1 MFTATKFL
9 YTGDKLIQYGVAPG
23 TIDPKRVA
31 IVRGKVLDKN
41 NDPLPGVIITILS
54 HPEFGVTL
62 SREDG
67 MFDMAVNGGG
77 LLTIN
82 YAKANYLTTQ
92 RQLNVPWQDYV
103 MAPDVCLVPLDTEV
117 TEINLNAPVPI
128 QVAHGSVVTDND
140 GTRQATLMVT
150 QGTAAEMVLPDGS
163 TQPLTTLS
171 IRATEYTTG
180 PNGPNT
186 MPGELPP
193 TSGYTYCI
201 EVSADEALTEGATSV
216 TLSQPIYTYVE
227 NFIGF
232 PVGSAVP
239 AGYYDRK
246 TGQWVPA
253 ANGRV
258 IRIISITSG
267 LADIDTDGDGNADSG
282 LGITTAE
289 RQQLAALY
297 PLVPKQLWR
306 IPITHFTPW
315 DFNWPYGPTQGAT
328 DPKQPDP
335 VSGLPEDEACEGSG
349 SIVECQNQVL
359 GQRIP
364 VIGTPFTLNYRS
376 DRTPGRL
383 ASKTVKIPLSGSSLP
398 PGNQQIVLEVRVAGG
413 VFPFSFAPAP
423 NLSHTFIWDGKD
435 AYGRMVQG
443 LQPVLA
449 KIGYV
454 YQSVYYPVNAD
465 FEQSF
470 SRMSPSA
477 QGVMSRES
485 STITL
490 YQNWTGYIGN
500 QDFQGQGLGGWSLDV
515 HHVYDPSSRTIYFG
529 DGSRRSAASAF
540 MIVDTVAGTGNQG
553 YSGDGGPA
561 VDALLNNPWGGS
573 VGPDGSFYIAD
584 RANHVIRKVTPDGII
599 NTVAGNGTPGYGGD
613 GFPATL
619 AMLYGP
625 NDVAMGPDGSLY
637 ITDTGN
643 CRIRKVDLSGKIT
656 TVGGNGSS
664 DNDPWDSE
672 PQPALL
678 RPLCPSQLVV
688 APDGA
693 IYFIV
698 NGYQIGKIEP
708 SSGITG
714 LSYLIYETVS
724 SNHSITGIALGNDG
738 SLYFS
743 DTYNDH
749 VRRLSQDGIVTTVA
763 GNGLPCW
770 PPENQCGDGGL
781 ATEAELNYPTGLAA
795 GTDGTLYI
803 ADADDHRIRQVDT
816 QGIITTIAGTG
827 EDCYYS
833 PYPCGD
839 NGPATAAQ
847 FDNVYDLALA
857 PNGDLYAQD
866 WQRIRRIRLSSS
878 AVLIPSEDAS
888 QVYVFD
894 PSGRHLKT
902 QNAYTGKDIY
912 TFQYDAAG
920 LLVGIENMNK
930 LKTTIDRD
938 ASGTPKSITG
948 TYNQKTW
955 LSLDSNGYLSG
966 ITNPAGEP
974 PYQFFYTPDGL
985 MQSMQYP
992 KGEITTYHFDSE
1004 GRLDFVD
1011 PTGPVYQTLHRSE
1024 IANGY
1029 QVLQSTA
1036 MSRNTFYRMENL
1048 ATGDRLMTNTFPGN
1062 IVVSARTDKDGK
1074 KTLTYPHGT
1083 IATMTSGPDPRF
1095 GMQAPIPKEIIVS
1108 TPGGLSQTI
1117 NTQRTVS
1124 LADPKDPLS
1133 LLLQTDTV
1141 TINGL
1146 SYTGQYSS
1154 TSKEL
1159 QITSPVGRWVTL
1171 TYDDMGRFVK
1181 RQTPGIEPV
1190 TITYRSDGQLESV
1203 YQGLNL
1209 STRRTIS
1216 FGYDSLGNLQTITD
1230 PLLQPST
1237 FTYDSADR
1245 IIKQTFADLREVFYG
1260 YDANS
1265 DLMSITPPG
1274 RPVHRYT
1281 NDPLNLVLEYIPPD
1295 AGAGNNKTT
1304 YNYNAD
1310 MQISQITRPD
1320 GTTVGF
1326 GYDSAGRLQSI
1337 ATPQGTTGF
1346 SYYPNT
1352 GNLFTIT
1359 APDEG
1364 TIVYTYD
1371 GSLVKKVEWQGTV
1384 AGSIDRAYDNNFRLI
1399 SRKVN
1404 GANEII
1410 FGYDN
1415 DGLLL
1420 SAGSLTFVRD
1430 LQNGLIQTSTLGNI
1444 TDFRNY
1450 SSFGEVDAY
1459 SASFQPDPICNLQF
1473 VREKTGRI
1481 TQKTETIGGVTSIYG
1496 YSYDAAGKLTAVTL
1510 NSVPYSSYT
1519 YDSNGNRMTLTKGA
1533 TTVTGTYDAQDRMT
1547 QYGTTNYTYTA
1558 NGELQTKTNSG
1569 QTTTYSYDAFGN
1581 LLNVNLPDGTQIEY
1595 LIDGLNRRIGK
1606 KVNGSVVQRFLFYS
1620 ATSPVAELDDS
1631 GNVSSLFV
1639 YGVRGNVPEYMV
1651 KGGTT
1656 FRIVTDHLGSVR
1668 LVVNSSTGAIAQRID
1683 YDEFGNILTDTS
1695 PGFQPFGFAG
1705 GLYDQHTK
1713 LTRFGAR
1720 DYDAETGRWTNKEPY
1735 LFLFGTNAYE
1745 YSENDPVNFV
1755 DLNGLAPNLN
1765 FFPESDWRQRVAQQ
1779 VPAEEGV
1786 FIIVG
1791 HGNPNAVT
1799 VNGKRL
1805 DAEDLWN
1812 LIERSVEKYEAREGK
1827 RAIIRL
1833 LICNTGNEDA
1843 TDNPL
1848 AEQLA
1853 FYSSRTVEA
1862 ATRKVHWITDKKTKT
1877 MYVGYEIAKK
1887 LKWLNNSHMR
1897 YKLKDQGTLKPF
1909 TSDEIYKKDA
1919 PE

>member
-1 MFTATKFL
+1 MPIVIPPDPATVAPPLDPTVATDMNTATKFL
-9 YTGDKLIQYGVAPG
+9 YSGDNLIQYGVAPG

-31 IVRGKVLDKN
+31 VLRGKVLDKN
-41 NDPLPGVIITILS
+41 NDPLPGVIITILT

-82 YAKANYLTTQ
+82 YAKASYLTTQ

-103 MAPDVCLVPLDTEV
+103 MAPDVCLVPLDTQV

-128 QVAHGSVVTDND
+128 QVAQGSVVTDSD

-216 TLSQPIYTYVE
+216 NLSQPVYTYVE

-246 TGQWVPA
+246 TGQWVPS

-289 RQQLAALY
+289 REQLANLY

-328 DPKQPDP
+328 DPRQPDP
-335 VSGLPEDEACEGSG
+335 VSGLPEDESCEGSG

-398 PGNQQIVLEVRVAGG
+398 PGLLQIVVEVKVAGL
-413 VFPFSFAPAP
+413 PFKYTYAPAP
-423 NLSHTFIWDGKD
+423 NLSHNFVWDGKD
-435 AYGRMVQG
+435 VYGRTVQG
-443 LQPVLA
+443 MQPVLA

-454 YQSVYYPVNAD
+454 YQSVYYPVSAD

-470 SRMSPSA
+470 SRTSPSA
-477 QGVMSRES
+477 QVVSSRES

-529 DGSRRSAASAF
+529 DGSRKSAASSF
-540 MIVDTVAGTGNQG
+540 LIVDTVAGTYNEG

-561 VDALLNNPWGGS
+561 VDALLKNPNG
-573 VGPDGSFYIAD
+573 VTTDPDGNLYIAD
-584 RANHVIRKVTPDGII
+584 TGNNVIRKVTPDGVIS
-599 NTVAGNGTPGYGGD
+599 TVAGNGTPGYGGD

-619 AMLYGP
+619 ALLYGP
-625 NDVAMGPDGSLY
+625 NDVAIGPDGSLY

-664 DNDPWDSE
+664 DNDPWDTE

-693 IYFIV
+693 IYFTV

-714 LSYLIYETVS
+714 LSYMIYETDS
-724 SNHSITGIALGNDG
+724 RIHEIYGLALGKDG

-743 DTYNDH
+743 DADNDQ
-749 VRRLSQDGIVTTVA
+749 VRRISPDGTIATIA
-763 GNGLPCW
+763 GNGFAYSDPDCLNTSDP
-770 PPENQCGDGGL
+770 CGDGGP
-781 ATEAELNYPTGLAA
+781 ATSANIAYPTGLAE
-795 GTDGTLYI
+795 GPDGTLYI
-803 ADADDHRIRQVDT
+803 ADADHHRIRQVDA

-827 EDCYYS
+827 EDCYYL

-839 NGPATAAQ
+839 NGPATSAQ
-847 FDNVYDLALA
+847 FDNVYYLDLA
-857 PNGDLYAQD
+857 PNGDLYADD

-888 QVYVFD
+888 QVYVFE

-912 TFQYDAAG
+912 TFHYDAAG
-920 LLVGIENMNK
+920 LLVGIEDMNK

-948 TYNQKTW
+948 PYITGPYNQKTW
-955 LSLDSNGYLSG
+955 LSLDSNGYLWN
-966 ITNPAGEP
+966 IQNPANET
-974 PYQFFYTPDGL
+974 YQFFYSPDGL

-992 KGEITTYHFDSE
+992 KGESTTYHFDSD
-1004 GRLDFVD
+1004 GRLDLVD
-1011 PTGPVYQTLHRSE
+1011 PTGPAYQTLDRTE
-1024 IANGY
+1024 ISNGY

-1036 MSRNTFYRMENL
+1036 MSRNTLYRMENL

-1095 GMQAPIPKEIIVS
+1095 GMQAPIPKEITIN

-1159 QITSPVGRWVTL
+1159 HITSPVGRWVTL
-1171 TYDDMGRFVK
+1171 TYDDMGRLVK

-1190 TITYRSDGQLESV
+1190 TITYRSDGQIESV

-1209 STRRTIS
+1209 STRRTIG
-1216 FGYDSLGNLQTITD
+1216 FGYDSLGNLKTITD
-1230 PLLQPST
+1230 PLLNQST
-1237 FTYDSADR
+1237 FALRQCRQDHQADICR
-1245 IIKQTFADLREVFYG
+1245 SERGILR
-1260 YDANS
+1260 
-1265 DLMSITPPG
+1265 L
-1274 RPVHRYT
+1274 
-1281 NDPLNLVLEYIPPD
+1281 
-1295 AGAGNNKTT
+1295 
-1304 YNYNAD
+1304 
-1310 MQISQITRPD
+1310 
-1320 GTTVGF
+1320 
-1326 GYDSAGRLQSI
+1326 
-1337 ATPQGTTGF
+1337 
-1346 SYYPNT
+1346 
-1352 GNLFTIT
+1352 
-1359 APDEG
+1359 
-1364 TIVYTYD
+1364 
-1371 GSLVKKVEWQGTV
+1371 
-1384 AGSIDRAYDNNFRLI
+1384 
-1399 SRKVN
+1399 
-1404 GANEII
+1404 
-1410 FGYDN
+1410 
-1415 DGLLL
+1415 
-1420 SAGSLTFVRD
+1420 
-1430 LQNGLIQTSTLGNI
+1430 
-1444 TDFRNY
+1444 
-1450 SSFGEVDAY
+1450 
-1459 SASFQPDPICNLQF
+1459 
-1473 VREKTGRI
+1473 
-1481 TQKTETIGGVTSIYG
+1481 
-1496 YSYDAAGKLTAVTL
+1496 
-1510 NSVPYSSYT
+1510 
-1519 YDSNGNRMTLTKGA
+1519 
-1533 TTVTGTYDAQDRMT
+1533 
-1547 QYGTTNYTYTA
+1547 
-1558 NGELQTKTNSG
+1558 
-1569 QTTTYSYDAFGN
+1569 
-1581 LLNVNLPDGTQIEY
+1581 
-1595 LIDGLNRRIGK
+1595 
-1606 KVNGSVVQRFLFYS
+1606 
-1620 ATSPVAELDDS
+1620 
-1631 GNVSSLFV
+1631 
-1639 YGVRGNVPEYMV
+1639 
-1651 KGGTT
+1651 
-1656 FRIVTDHLGSVR
+1656 
-1668 LVVNSSTGAIAQRID
+1668 
-1683 YDEFGNILTDTS
+1683 
-1695 PGFQPFGFAG
+1695 
-1705 GLYDQHTK
+1705 
-1713 LTRFGAR
+1713 
-1720 DYDAETGRWTNKEPY
+1720 
-1735 LFLFGTNAYE
+1735 
-1745 YSENDPVNFV
+1745 
-1755 DLNGLAPNLN
+1755 
-1765 FFPESDWRQRVAQQ
+1765 
-1779 VPAEEGV
+1779 
-1786 FIIVG
+1786 
-1791 HGNPNAVT
+1791 
-1799 VNGKRL
+1799 
-1805 DAEDLWN
+1805 
-1812 LIERSVEKYEAREGK
+1812 
-1827 RAIIRL
+1827 
-1833 LICNTGNEDA
+1833 
-1843 TDNPL
+1843 
-1848 AEQLA
+1848 
-1853 FYSSRTVEA
+1853 
-1862 ATRKVHWITDKKTKT
+1862 
-1877 MYVGYEIAKK
+1877 
-1887 LKWLNNSHMR
+1887 
-1897 YKLKDQGTLKPF
+1897 
-1909 TSDEIYKKDA
+1909 
-1919 PE
+1919 